1 MKVVFKVM
9 SERQKEKEGVE
20 EQEEEKGRD
29 VFRINSEVRPMMDA
43 IDADT
48 GEEGRRK
55 ETKRGRRRK
64 ERRGRQ
70 REEVM
75 RKEKQKE
82 EEEEVKERRSEW
94 RREEP
99 LAKPSL
105 TGGATLEKAPFA
117 PLLFLLAIIAATMPH
132 SVSSTTV

>member
-43 IDADT
+43 IDDT

-82 EEEEVKERRSEW
+82 EEVKERRSEW

-105 TGGATLEKAPFA
+105 TGGAVLEKAPFA

-132 SVSSTTV
+132 LVSSTTV